1 MSKVFDVIIVGAGAS
16 GLACAYFL
24 KTHNIVIFD
33 KYEGARKLSITGNN
47 RCNITNT
54 LPYEN
59 FLEQYGKNGK
69 FLRDTFNNFFRN
81 ELIEWL
87 KTLGVETKTEKGR
100 VILKNKSSG
109 QLSKILK
116 SAVEHKAA
124 WLKKF
129 EPALD
134 IKKEQDI
141 FLIKTQ
147 NGLYKSIMVVLTCGG
162 MSFPKTGSDGSCY
175 RLAVKFGHTITGLE
189 PAETPFCTKPRL
201 DSLKGIT
208 LSNIKATLT
217 IQNKNISDKGDI
229 IFTHFGVSG
238 PLIFKLSSYSFQRA
252 TLRLEL
258 VKNSEK
264 VIKKLHFYKGKV
276 RNFLS
281 QYIPARLSQM
291 SPYSDEFA
299 ANLNKN
305 QLNSIKKFLSGFTLE
320 VSKCGF
326 DRAFVTKGG
335 VSLKEI
341 NPKTFESRLIKNLF
355 FGGEILDIQGNIGG
369 FNLQFAFSSGYTI
382 AKSINERLLEM
393 AT

>member
-1 MSKVFDVIIVGAGAS
+1 MSKLFDVAIVGAGAS

-24 KTHNIVIFD
+24 KPTNTVILD
-33 KYEGARKLSITGNN
+33 KYDGARKLSITGNN

-54 LPYEN
+54 LPLEE

-87 KTLGVETKTEKGR
+87 NDLGVETRVEKNR
-100 VILKNKSSG
+100 VFLKNKSAK

-116 SAVEHKAA
+116 STAERKVA
-124 WLKKF
+124 LFKKF
-129 EPALD
+129 EPVIE
-134 IKKEQDI
+134 IKKEKGI

-147 NGLYKSIMVVLTCGG
+147 RNLYKSRVVVLTCGG
-162 MSFPKTGSDGSCY
+162 MSFPQTGSDGSCY
-175 RLAVKFGHTITGLE
+175 RIARKLGHTITELE
-189 PAETPFCTKPRL
+189 PAETPFCSKKCCE
-201 DSLKGIT
+201 SLKGIT
-208 LSNIKATLT
+208 LSNVKATLT
-217 IQNKNISDKGDI
+217 INNKNITEKGDL

-238 PLIFKLSSYSFQRA
+238 PVIFKLSNHSFGQA
-252 TLRLEL
+252 TLRIELLED
-258 VKNSEK
+258 SEGI
-264 VIKKLHFYKGKV
+264 VRKLHFYKGKV
-276 RNFLS
+276 KNFLS
-281 QYIPARLSQM
+281 QFLPERLSQIA
-291 SPYSDEFA
+291 PYSEEFA

-305 QLNSIKKFLSGFTLE
+305 LLNSIKQFLSGFTLE

-335 VSLKEI
+335 VSLKEV

-355 FGGEILDIQGNIGG
+355 FGGEVLDIQGNIGG

-382 AKSINERLLEM
+382 AKSINKRL
-393 AT
+393 AKTIT